1 MRSLLRSAASCCAVL
16 ICASFLPAQGGE
28 ALYKQHCAA
37 CHDQISPRI
46 PPRSALQKMSARR
59 ILRTLDF
66 GLMMSIA
73 YPLRRGEREAIANF
87 LGTAGEDVS
96 FPSSA
101 FCSEK
106 GPSLLPTPSA
116 SWIGWAPTFANTR
129 FQSAEAAGLTAAQV
143 PNLKLKWAFGF
154 PGDIIAFG
162 APTVRSG
169 ALFTGSA
176 SGIVHAIDSKTGCLY
191 WTFQANG
198 PVRSA
203 PLIVEDGTSYYL
215 VFGDQIGWFYAL
227 EASSGKLRWKRR
239 IDDHEATRLTGSPAF
254 HKGVVFVPAGSW
266 EETRSISPDYPC
278 CTFRGSITAL
288 RVSDGSLVW
297 KTYLVETPRKTG
309 VTISGKPIFGPSG
322 APVWSTPTV
331 DEKRGALY
339 VTTGDNYSIPATSSS
354 DAVVALQLNTGEIL
368 WSQQTRP
375 GDAFNNSCIVRGPNC
390 PFDAGPDFDFASSAL
405 LLSVGGRELLVAGQ
419 KSGLVYAFDPDQK
432 GKILWQAR
440 VGKGGVTGGV
450 QWGMTSD
457 DKKIYA
463 AVSDVVRKQLI
474 TDPKVVGGADFDPIQ
489 GGGLTALQLKD
500 GTKAWFAPSY
510 PCTPPRPGCSP
521 AQSAALTCISG
532 AVFSG
537 SLDGHLRAFSTEDG
551 HLLWDYDTVRDY
563 ITVNGV
569 PAKGGSIDGAG
580 PVVVDGV
587 LYVNSGY
594 PRLGGMP
601 GNVLLAF
608 SVDGK

>member
-1 MRSLLRSAASCCAVL
+1 MKFLLRSATGCCAVL
-16 ICASFLPAQGGE
+16 ICASFLPAQDG
-28 ALYKQHCAA
+28 AVLYKQHCAA
-37 CHDQISPRI
+37 CHDQIGPRI
-46 PPRSALQKMSARR
+46 PPRSALQKMTARR

-66 GLMMSIA
+66 GLMASIA
-73 YPLRRGEREAIANF
+73 NPLRQGEREAIANF
-87 LGTAGEDVS
+87 LGTAEEDVP
-96 FPSSA
+96 FPSTA
-101 FCSEK
+101 FCSEE
-106 GPSLLPTPSA
+106 GPSLLSTPFPN
-116 SWIGWAPTFANTR
+116 WIGWSPTFANRR

-162 APTVRSG
+162 APTIRSG
-169 ALFTGSA
+169 TLFTGSA
-176 SGIVHAIDSKTGCLY
+176 SGTIHAINAKTGCLY

-203 PLIVEDGTSYYL
+203 PLIVENGTGYSL
-215 VFGDQIGWFYAL
+215 AFGDQIGWFYLLDARN
-227 EASSGKLRWKRR
+227 GKLLWKRR
-239 IDDHEATRLTGSPAF
+239 IDDHDATRLTGSPAF
-254 HKGVVFVPAGSW
+254 NRGVVFVPAASW
-266 EETRSISPDYPC
+266 EENRPVSSDYPC

-297 KTYLVETPRKTG
+297 KTYLVEPSRKTG
-309 VTISGKPIFGPSG
+309 VTASGKPTFGPSG
-322 APVWSTPTV
+322 ASVWSTPTV
-331 DEKRGALY
+331 DEKRDVLY
-339 VTTGDNYSIPATSSS
+339 VTTGDNYSMPTTSSS
-354 DAVVALQLNTGEIL
+354 DAVVAMQLRTGQIL
-368 WSQQTRP
+368 WSHQVTL
-375 GDAFNNSCIVRGPNC
+375 GDAWNRSCNARGPNC
-390 PFDAGPDFDFASSAL
+390 PFDAGPDFDFGSSAL
-405 LLSVGGRELLVAGQ
+405 LVDIGGQELLIAGQ
-419 KSGLVYAFDPDQK
+419 KSGLVYAFDPDHK

-440 VGKGGVTGGV
+440 VGKGGIAGGV

-457 DKKIYA
+457 DKNVYA
-463 AVSDVVRKQLI
+463 AVSDVVRKQLV
-474 TDPKVVGGADFDPIQ
+474 TSPKIGGADFDPIQ

-500 GTKAWFAPSY
+500 GNKAWFAPSY

-537 SLDGHLRAFSTEDG
+537 SLDGHLRAFSTQDG
-551 HLLWDYDTVRDY
+551 HLLWDFDTVRDY

-569 PAKGGSIDGAG
+569 PAKGGSLDGAG

-594 PRLGGMP
+594 PRLGGMQ
-601 GNVLLAF
+601 GNAFLAF